1 MQSHI
6 LSIILFTPLVGALLL
21 IFIPKEQKDAIRWI
35 ANLFSLGGLLVSIPL
50 VPWFWAQRFDPG
62 FKFME
67 GAPNNWIPSI
77 GAGYVLGIDG
87 ISFLLIM
94 LTTLLGWISIL
105 SSWTAIENR
114 VKEYYIWFLILQTG
128 MLGVFMALD
137 FFLFFMF
144 WEAMLVPMYLL
155 IGIWGGPRKLYA
167 AIKFF
172 LYTLFGSV
180 LMLLSVL
187 FLYFYNYKQTG
198 AYTFSIQA
206 LYQTAPR
213 IFHDPAYGSTFA
225 ILLFLAFFLAF
236 AIKVPMFP
244 FHTWLPD
251 AHVEAPTAG
260 SVILAGVL
268 LKMGTYG
275 FIRFALPFFPD
286 VVMHPKVRF
295 WMIFLSIVGIIY
307 GALVSLMQR
316 DMKKLVAYSS
326 VSHLGFCT
334 LGIFA
339 LNPAGLSGS
348 VLQQINHGISTGAL
362 FLIVGILYERRHT
375 REISEYGG
383 ISNVMPLYATI
394 TMIMFL
400 SSMGLPLLNGFVGEF
415 TILQGTFMEN
425 WKWAAWAVPG
435 VILAAAYLLWLYQR
449 VFFGTVTNPK
459 NEKLH
464 DLTPREILTFAPL
477 LIMAFWIG
485 LYPKPFFPDLAT
497 AGQSVGADRPARLSR
512 DHRTTGQRGNSAH
525 GPCGACS
532 RGAVR
537 IAAGREGEE
546 ISAGHA
552 TIFHGH
558 GLFVV
563 PSHSLAYSF
572 RAGHPA
578 DRPDDSEGM
587 EVDERSD
594 CVDRHPVFC
603 SRSVEDPICARGSI
617 KIRSRDSI
625 CVCAVPGARPLF
637 YLFLL
642 PVSGW
647 SRDFNPDVGA
657 LSRDRA

>member
-1 MQSHI
+1 MESHI
-6 LSIILFTPLVGALLL
+6 LSIILFTPLLGAILLL
-21 IFIPKEQKDAIRWI
+21 FVPKENKDAIRWI
-35 ANLFSLGGLLVSIPL
+35 ANIFALAGFLISLPL
-50 VPWFWAQRFDPG
+50 VPMFWEKVTSGDQAP
-62 FKFME
+62 FKFVE
-67 GAPNNWIPSI
+67 GAANNWIPSI
-77 GAGYVLGIDG
+77 GAGYILGIDG

-114 VKEYYIWFLILQTG
+114 VKEYYIWFLVLQTG

-137 FFLFFMF
+137 FFLFFVF

-172 LYTLFGSV
+172 LYTLAGSV
-180 LMLLSVL
+180 LMLLGIL
-187 FLYFYNYKQTG
+187 FLYFHHHSVTG
-198 AYTFSIQA
+198 IYTFA
-206 LYQTAPR
+206 LESLYKTAPQ
-213 IFHDPAYGSTFA
+213 IYTDYGPYAAT
-225 ILLFLAFFLAF
+225 LLFLSFFFAF

-275 FIRFALPFFPD
+275 FIRFSLPFFPS
-286 VVMHPKVRF
+286 VLTQGGRVRF
-295 WMIFLSIVGIIY
+295 WIMVLSVIAIIY
-307 GALVSLMQR
+307 GALVSLMQK

-339 LNPAGLSGS
+339 LSPLGLSGS

-375 REISEYGG
+375 REIAEYGG
-383 ISNVMPLYATI
+383 ISNVMPVYATI

-415 TILQGTFMEN
+415 TILGGTFSQKDIAGHSG
-425 WKWAAWAVPG
+425 WFWTAWAVPG
-435 VILAAAYLLWLYQR
+435 VVLAAAYLLWLYQR

-464 DLTPREILTFAPL
+464 DLTPREVATFVPL

-485 LYPKPFFPDLAT
+485 LYPKPFFRILEQPVNNLVAT
-497 AGQSVGADRPARLSR
+497 VNGATPKNETNAS
-512 DHRTTGQRGNSAH
+512 TQ
-525 GPCGACS
+525 
-532 RGAVR
+532 
-537 IAAGREGEE
+537 I
-546 ISAGHA
+546 
-552 TIFHGH
+552 
-558 GLFVV
+558 VV
-563 PSHSLAYSF
+563 PTA
-572 RAGHPA
+572 PA
-578 DRPDDSEGM
+578 AMQAAVTPSQT
-587 EVDERSD
+587 SI
-594 CVDRHPVFC
+594 PVAPT
-603 SRSVEDPICARGSI
+603 V
-617 KIRSRDSI
+617 K
-625 CVCAVPGARPLF
+625 
-637 YLFLL
+637 
-642 PVSGW
+642 VSTESTSTAAKG
-647 SRDFNPDVGA
+647 NN
-657 LSRDRA
+657 

>member
-6 LSIILFTPLVGALLL
+6 LSIILFTPLLGAIVLL
-21 IFIPKEQKDAIRWI
+21 FVPKENKDAIRWI
-35 ANLFSLGGLLVSIPL
+35 ANIFALAGLLVSIPL
-50 VPWFWAQRFDPG
+50 VPMFWALRFEPG

-67 GAPNNWIPSI
+67 GTPNNWIPSI
-77 GAGYVLGIDG
+77 GAGYNLGIDG

-105 SSWTAIENR
+105 SSWVAIETR
-114 VKEYYIWFLILQTG
+114 VKEYYIWFLVLQTG
-128 MLGVFMALD
+128 MLGVFMSLD
-137 FFLFFMF
+137 FFLFFVF

-180 LMLLSVL
+180 LMLLGIL
-187 FLYFYNYKQTG
+187 FLYFHHHAATG
-198 AYTFSIQA
+198 TYTFSIPE
-206 LYQTAPR
+206 LYKTAPQ
-213 IFHDPAYGSTFA
+213 IPFHYA
-225 ILLFLAFFLAF
+225 IWLFLAFFLGF

-275 FIRFALPFFPD
+275 FVRFSLPFFPQ
-286 VVMHPKVRF
+286 VITNSATFLNVTVRG
-295 WMIFLSIVGIIY
+295 WMIGLSIVGIIY
-307 GALVSLMQR
+307 GALVSLMQK

-339 LNPAGLSGS
+339 LTPLGLSGS

-383 ISNVMPLYATI
+383 ISNVMPVYATI

-459 NEKLH
+459 NERLH
-464 DLTPREILTFAPL
+464 DLTPREVLTFAPL
-477 LIMAFWIG
+477 LIMALWIG
-485 LYPKPFFPDLAT
+485 LYPKPFFQILEQPVNQIVQT
-497 AGQSVGADRPARLSR
+497 VRPGYPGTS
-512 DHRTTGQRGNSAH
+512 
-525 GPCGACS
+525 
-532 RGAVR
+532 GAVNASVKPGGQLPSADANVN
-537 IAAGREGEE
+537 AAQLA
-546 ISAGHA
+546 SDHA
-552 TIFHGH
+552 K
-558 GLFVV
+558 
-563 PSHSLAYSF
+563 
-572 RAGHPA
+572 
-578 DRPDDSEGM
+578 
-587 EVDERSD
+587 
-594 CVDRHPVFC
+594 
-603 SRSVEDPICARGSI
+603 GS
-617 KIRSRDSI
+617 K
-625 CVCAVPGARPLF
+625 
-637 YLFLL
+637 
-642 PVSGW
+642 
-647 SRDFNPDVGA
+647 
-657 LSRDRA
+657 